1 MHDQD
6 NQKAIRKL
14 ARIVGKPGHGDQLRR
29 ALIKLEEA
37 TRKERGCMEF
47 SFFQAVSDPDSF
59 VLLEHFVDEPA
70 LKLHMTLE
78 HTRTF
83 FSTNAELVGAIK
95 AIDIP
100 SLG

>member
-1 MHDQD
+1 MHNQD
-6 NQKAIRKL
+6 NAMPIRKL
-14 ARIVGKPGHGDQLRR
+14 ARIIGKPGHGDQLRR

-37 TRKERGCMEF
+37 TRKERGCIEF
-47 SFFQAVSDPDSF
+47 AFFQAISDPDSF
-59 VLLEHFVDEPA
+59 ALLEHFVDEPA

-83 FSTNAELVGAIK
+83 FSANAELISAIK

-100 SLG
+100 SLR